1 MQEKEEQTVALPENA
16 GRELKERDKGGDQA
30 CPLII
35 ARALRLYCVDNN
47 SKERIV

>member
-1 MQEKEEQTVALPENA
+1 MQEKEKQKIGLPDNA
-16 GRELKERDKGGDQA
+16 GRELRECDKGGDQVR
-30 CPLII
+30 PIII